1 VGLIVGYTMA
11 VLSASNR
18 VEHVV
23 LSIWDAANGNAWRA
37 IRSSALRALFQQ
49 LEELLKYRVCVL

>member
-1 VGLIVGYTMA
+1 VGLIVGYTKA

-23 LSIWDAANGNAWRA
+23 LSIWDAANGNTWRA
-37 IRSSALRALFQQ
+37 IRARALRALFQ